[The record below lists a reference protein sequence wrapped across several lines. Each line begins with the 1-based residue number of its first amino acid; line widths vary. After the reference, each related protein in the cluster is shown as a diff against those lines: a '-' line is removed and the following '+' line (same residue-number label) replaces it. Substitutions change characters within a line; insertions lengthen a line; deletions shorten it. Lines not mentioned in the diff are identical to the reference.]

1 MRYTCT
7 CIGRAPVPQT
17 WFPGPSPGG
26 SRLSGSPCWSW
37 PWPWCSLSTVPTLR
51 PAQKRCQCFWFWLE
65 YSMSPAYSI
74 IICKLYFKWFLF
86 FICSLLK
93 GTIRTK
99 GTNSPFCM
107 ISTRFLPLGVP
118 AWTSALSRSPVER
131 CVKPYFSTIRSH
143 CVPFPE
149 PGPPAKWKV
158 QIPSRSLY
166 IYIIY

>member
-1 MRYTCT
+1 M
-7 CIGRAPVPQT
+7 IP
-17 WFPGPSPGG
+17 
-26 SRLSGSPCWSW
+26 
-37 PWPWCSLSTVPTLR
+37 
-51 PAQKRCQCFWFWLE
+51 
-65 YSMSPAYSI
+65 
-74 IICKLYFKWFLF
+74 F

-149 PGPPAKWKV
+149 PGPPANWKV

-166 IYIIY
+166 ISYTIVVSFHKTKHSSEEARVIFCYFSINLSDVHPCYFRSFPVYFCGSRCECYSPTTKTTLTLLRSVLAAERK